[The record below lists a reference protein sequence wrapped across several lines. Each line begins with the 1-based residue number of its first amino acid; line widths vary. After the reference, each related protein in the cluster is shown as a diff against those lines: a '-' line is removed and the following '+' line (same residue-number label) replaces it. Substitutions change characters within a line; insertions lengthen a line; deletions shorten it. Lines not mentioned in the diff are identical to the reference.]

1 MVLRCDSRPVE
12 LSPDADTQIVGNLL
26 VGFRETRKSTP
37 MEAMSLRSGLAK

>member
-1 MVLRCDSRPVE
+1 MVLRCDSRP
-12 LSPDADTQIVGNLL
+12 DADKFLGNLL